1 MDLIGVDFSTF
12 PSCLMAGVDVYLHAC
27 MLNDLLCESLFGVT
41 ANSVSHD
48 GSFAENGNGE
58 WDEAANPGRRTLLSL
73 R

>member
-1 MDLIGVDFSTF
+1 MDSSMF

-48 GSFAENGNGE
+48 GSCFAENGNGE
-58 WDEAANPGRRTLLSL
+58 RDEAANPGCRTLLSL